1 MELRS
6 HPRSNTF
13 NVFDDSKSQRFIP
26 PYTMLAST
34 ARSFS
39 AAAGSSAGRR
49 YASTIALKYSNAAF
63 KAAVSKSPQ
72 TLTKVHSELSSI
84 SKTIKD
90 TPEFASFISNPL
102 IPAKDRATGLET
114 LYKTAQKG
122 AKEPISDITKS
133 LFSVLSENGRLAEAP
148 GVIEGF
154 NELVAKYRGE
164 LDIVVTSATPL
175 PKDVLTKLE
184 TTLKQ
189 SEAGKQAKTL
199 KLVNKVCGF
208 RFHCRI
214 MLINLCR

>member
-1 MELRS
+1 
-6 HPRSNTF
+6 
-13 NVFDDSKSQRFIP
+13 
-26 PYTMLAST
+26 MLAST

-72 TLTKVHSELSSI
+72 ILTKVHSELSSI

-154 NELVAKYRGE
+154 NELVSKYRGE
-164 LDIVVTSATPL
+164 LDIVVTSAAPL

-214 MLINLCR
+214 MLINLYR